1 MNNNNLGRTSNGIK
15 TAKKTANAPN
25 SFAVI
30 ETGGKQYL
38 VEPGMELK
46 IEKIPK
52 PAKGQEIKFDKIL
65 LASDGQNVKIG
76 APYLKEAAVMA
87 EIKKEGRNRKVL
99 IFRYHSKTRYRKKKG
114 HRQPYSEIK
123 IKEINPD

>member
-1 MNNNNLGRTSNGIK
+1 MNTS
-15 TAKKTANAPN
+15 N

-46 IEKIPK
+46 IEKLPK
-52 PAKGQEIKFDKIL
+52 PAKGGKIKFDKIL
-65 LASDGQNVKIG
+65 LVSDGQSVKIG
-76 APYLKEAAVMA
+76 APYLKEASVTA
-87 EIKKEGRNRKVL
+87 ELKKEGRRDKVL
-99 IFRYHSKTRYRKKKG
+99 VFRYHSKTRYRKKKG

-123 IKEINPD
+123 IKEIK